1 MAKVISYAYAFVS
14 AYYGNYYPLAAL
26 VIGEAQQSRTRRRA
40 RQRAAGS
47 GPDDRME
54 MVDVQADA
62 PRTLVLGRA
71 RAVEGVRF
79 PAWTSGANGEK
90 LTMIVGF
97 AGHEIDGFEQIY
109 FNDTPVALDASGWV
123 VTPPFAKGDVTSRS
137 QFSYD
142 PVMVLPEV
150 PVPSSVQVIVTVGVG
165 VDQETYV
172 GLVLSVVGNTVTC
185 GVDGRPDT
193 RYEVTYQ
200 TSVGIP
206 TARVRTWRG
215 APGQNVGAAL
225 QAEYPGKI
233 DSTRQFQG
241 MAVMAVD
248 LLYDTDV
255 YVQGRP
261 NVTAVMRGARCYDP
275 RLDSTVPGGAGSHR
289 FADST
294 TWAWT
299 ENPALHALRYATWA
313 YGWALPIDECNLQD
327 VQAAAD
333 VCDQSTAFPVRT
345 NGVLGS
351 VTLPRYRCG
360 IVISSDTDPAAAMA
374 DIMETMAGAEGWS
387 GGQWR
392 MRAGAMG
399 TPVFALDASWLAQGV
414 GDDGQTSGEDVA
426 RITNGVPRD
435 QRINRVTGKC
445 VDPAQRWQALPFPA
459 VQDPVLIA
467 AKGLASLEVD
477 YNGVNHPVHAQHLA
491 SVAIRQAQ
499 ASLRHDYRCSLRA
512 WGVELF
518 DVGTINLPRFGF
530 VSNTARVT
538 GWRWHP
544 AEGVQLRLAE
554 ISDDIYTPVAELT
567 GRDPAPNYTAPDPR
581 VVETVTNLQVT
592 SGTVP
597 LTDGSVLTR
606 TRVAWAPVIAQ
617 SVRAGGTVE
626 VQYTQFASQVALPTT
641 DWPSWE
647 EPGSSTSAVIPALM
661 AGRVYIFRARAI
673 SAPPLRVRGDWSV
686 QVAHQVA
693 LPPPLAG
700 RYTDYI
706 FRRSATQPATPTGA
720 GTPAGWFDAPPAAD
734 GNPLWVSLV
743 DKRSDGSLIDPWSTP
758 VQIDGESLQVE
769 YSVDG
774 ITGWHVTF
782 APGDMFAR
790 YRVGTT
796 GAWSTAIKIVAED
809 GLTSSYIFRRSAA
822 QPTTP
827 TGDYP
832 ASWFDGPPAAD
843 GNPLWASIGM
853 RLPSGQLVGTWSVPV
868 KIEGDSVYVEYSVDG
883 IGGWHPT
890 FAPGDIYARYKTGP
904 TGAWSAVIKIV
915 GEDGQDGID
924 GTNGVRTA
932 IMVLYQW
939 ATVPPTVFP
948 TGNSTYTWAT
958 AAFTTPAGAGAWT
971 QIPGTPGPGQVLYA
985 CQQRLANTGTDPTTV
1000 IGWSTGTA
1008 YVVGRAGTDG
1018 IRGNLTGY
1026 SNSVFPPVF
1035 STAPWNG
1042 ATDDANA
1049 STIIWR
1055 MRGNAGS
1062 PPNDAH
1068 LAIGDTVTLRT
1079 SGNTAVATKYWSGGA
1094 WVDPGALY
1102 SGNVIVGGTIS
1113 GGTNLNIAGYA
1124 KIEGFSTL
1132 ALTDPLNSFFG
1143 PVNKTVAVV
1152 ANSAGAAQVGLVG
1165 IGTQSGGYGV
1175 FAYNSAANPALVA
1188 YQDNASTQAG
1198 AALIASENGYGVQA
1212 RGRNFGVTSI
1222 ATGAGGVG
1230 LSGSV
1235 APSVSGVGVYG
1246 EGANASQ
1253 VGVRA
1258 TNVSG
1263 GLALQVQGP
1272 ASISGQLASTVT
1284 TGTAPIT
1291 VQSTTKV
1298 VNLNADLL
1306 DDLNSSQLLDS
1317 ANHTGAIPA
1326 ARMSANV
1333 LAAIGFVPV
1342 QQGGGASQLGN
1353 KIHIGWSATATLRLQ
1368 VDVTDFGDTWPI
1380 NISGRATTLNLAT
1393 GGFVNATINASGAG
1407 TAAFN
1412 ASKPGTSGS
1421 NEWVRKVVNGRV
1433 GWEAVWFEP

>member
-1 MAKVISYAYAFVS
+1 MGRVIGVAIGYVVGVVT
-14 AYYGNYYPLAAL
+14 GNWWVFAGAL
-26 VIGEAQQSRTRRRA
+26 VSTAQESRARRRA
-40 RQRAAGS
+40 RQQYNS
-47 GPDDRME
+47 TLEDRLE
-54 MVDVQADA
+54 MVDVQAA
-62 PRTLVLGRA
+62 PPRTLVLGRA

-109 FNDTPVALDASGWV
+109 FNDTAVSLDAGGWV
-123 VTPPFAKGDVTSRS
+123 TTPPFVKGDLDSVS
-137 QFSYD
+137 QQSLV
-142 PVMVLPEV
+142 PVVVLPV
-150 PVPSSVQVIVTVGVG
+150 APVPASVQVVVTVGTG
-165 VDQETYV
+165 VDQQTYLGGIV
-172 GLVLSVVGNTVTC
+172 SIVGNTVTC
-185 GVDGRPDT
+185 VDVGQPDT
-193 RYEVTYQ
+193 RYDVTYQ

-215 APGQNVGAAL
+215 APGQNVGADL

-233 DSTRQFQG
+233 DNTRRFEG
-241 MAVMAVD
+241 MAVAAVD
-248 LLYDTDV
+248 VLYDTDV

-275 RLDSTVPGGAGSHR
+275 RLDSTVPGGAGPHR
-289 FADST
+289 FADSA
-294 TWAWT
+294 TWAFT

-313 YGWALPIDECNLQD
+313 NGWALPIEECNLQD
-327 VQAAAD
+327 VQAAAN

-345 NGVLGS
+345 NGVLTS

-360 IVISSDTDPAAAMA
+360 IVISSDTDPAQAMA

-387 GGQWR
+387 GGVWR
-392 MRAGAMG
+392 MRAGAMT
-399 TPVFALDASWLAQGV
+399 TPAFTLDSSWLAQSV
-414 GDDGQTSGEDVA
+414 GDDGQASGDDVA

-445 VDPAQRWQALPFPA
+445 IDPAQRWQALPFPA
-459 VQDPVLIA
+459 VQDAVLIA
-467 AKGLASLEVD
+467 AKGLAPLEVEFS
-477 YNGVNHPVHAQHLA
+477 GVNHPVHAQHLA
-491 SVAIRQAQ
+491 SVAIREAQ

-530 VSNTARVT
+530 ATNTARVI

-554 ISDDIYTPVAELT
+554 ISADIYTPVAELT

-581 VVETVTNLQVT
+581 TVETITGLQVT

-606 TRVAWAPVIAQ
+606 TQVTWAPVVGQ

-626 VQYTQFASQVALPTT
+626 VQYTQIQAEAALPSG
-641 DWPSWE
+641 DWSSWE
-647 EPGSSTSAVIPALM
+647 ESGSSTSATIPALM
-661 AGRVYIFRARAI
+661 SGRVYLFRARAI

-686 QVAHQVA
+686 QMAHQVA
-693 LPPPLAG
+693 LPPALSG

-706 FRRSATQPATPTGA
+706 FRRSATPPATPTGA
-720 GTPAGWFDAPPAAD
+720 GTPAGWFDTPPAAD
-734 GNPLWVSLV
+734 GNPLYFSVT
-743 DKRSDGSLIDPWSTP
+743 DKRSDGSLITPWSDP
-758 VQIDGESLQVE
+758 VQIDGESLQVQ

-774 ITGWHVTF
+774 ITGWHTGFV
-782 APGDMFAR
+782 PGDFYAR
-790 YRVGTT
+790 YRVGSAA
-796 GAWSTAIKIVAED
+796 AWSAAIKIVAED
-809 GLTSSYIFRRSAA
+809 GLTPVYIFQRSATLPA
-822 QPTTP
+822 TP

-832 ASWFDGPPAAD
+832 ALWFDGPPAAN
-843 GNPLWASIGM
+843 GLPLWTSLG
-853 RLPSGQLVGTWSVPV
+853 RRQPNGVLVGGWSVPV

-883 IGGWHPT
+883 ISGWHPV
-890 FAPGDIYARYKTGP
+890 FVPGDIFARYKTGP
-904 TGAWSAVIKIV
+904 TGAWSEVMKIV

-924 GTNGVRTA
+924 GVNGVRTA

-939 ATVPPTVFP
+939 ASVAPVVFP
-948 TGNSTYTWAT
+948 SGNSTYTWAT
-958 AAFTTPAGAGAWT
+958 ATFTTPSGAGLWT
-971 QIPGTPGPGQVLYA
+971 QIPGVPVSGQVLYA
-985 CQQRLANTGTDPTTV
+985 CQQRFADTGTATTSV

-1008 YVVGRAGTDG
+1008 YVAGRSGTDG

-1026 SNSVFPPVF
+1026 SNSVSPPVF

-1062 PPNDAH
+1062 PPNNAH
-1068 LAIGDTVTLRT
+1068 LAIGDTVTLRDT
-1079 SGNTAVATKYWSGGA
+1079 GNTNVATKYWSGGA

-1124 KIEGFSTL
+1124 KVEGFSTL
-1132 ALTDPLNSFFG
+1132 SLPDPISVGL
-1143 PVNKTVAVV
+1143 VNRTCAVV

-1175 FAYNSAANPALVA
+1175 FAYNSANNPALVA
-1188 YQDNASTQAG
+1188 YQDSAGTSSG
-1198 AALIASENGYGVQA
+1198 AALVRSLNGYGLQA
-1212 RGRNFGVTSI
+1212 IGRTIGVD
-1222 ATGAGGVG
+1222 ATASGAGGAG
-1230 LSGSV
+1230 LSGRV
-1235 APSVSGVGVYG
+1235 NPAVSGVGVYG

-1258 TNVSG
+1258 TNVAG

-1272 ASISGQLASTVT
+1272 ASISGQLSSTVAN
-1284 TGTAPIT
+1284 GTAPIT
-1291 VQSTTKV
+1291 VLSSTKV
-1298 VNLNADLL
+1298 TNLNADLL
-1306 DDLNSSQLLDS
+1306 DGLDAGQLLDS
-1317 ANHTGAIPA
+1317 ANHSGSIPA

-1333 LAAIGFVPV
+1333 LAAIGFAPV
-1342 QQGGGASQLGN
+1342 QQGGGAGQLGN

-1393 GGFVNATINASGAG
+1393 GGFVNATINASGGG

-1412 ASKPGTSGS
+1412 ASKPGPSNS
-1421 NEWVRKVVNGRV
+1421 NEWVQWPVNGRV
-1433 GWEAVWFEP
+1433 GRVPIWFDS